1 MKHSSAAGSVM
12 LLAAAL
18 ASPLCA
24 AQAGPQ
30 AATTQAGAGNR
41 AYVAQVNSG
50 AEVTALVIQN
60 GTNNVVGDPAGQSG
74 GVQQSDAEV
83 QVAEVRQTGNANC
96 ATLSQ
101 HGGWRAVTG
110 LNQHGNDNV
119 GAVRQDNV
127 SSSVNRI
134 AQAGAGNRVD
144 GVTTDAGTSGFD
156 AFQTGTGNRI
166 AVVNRN
172 TGYSGPG
179 LTQNGEFNQ
188 IAAREEDVAY
198 TTVNISQVGER
209 NQVSATWTGTD
220 SVQGTID
227 QDGADQAATVHSSAF
242 GSGLRITQTG
252 ARNLATTEQRGRF
265 QDATITQ
272 DGGNNRGAVVQH

>member
-1 MKHSSAAGSVM
+1 MKHYSAAGSVV

-30 AATTQAGAGNR
+30 AITSQTGAGNR
-41 AYVAQVNSG
+41 AYLAQINSG
-50 AEVTALVIQN
+50 AEVAARLFQN
-60 GTNNVVGDPAGQSG
+60 GSNNVVGDPASQTG

-83 QVAEVRQTGNANC
+83 QVGEVRQNGNANR

-110 LNQHGNDNV
+110 LAQHGNDNV

-166 AVVNRN
+166 AVVSRN

-179 LTQNGEFNQ
+179 LTQNGVPNQ
-188 IAAREEDVAY
+188 IAAREEDAAY
-198 TTVNISQVGER
+198 TTVDISQVGER

-227 QDGADQAATVHSSAF
+227 QTGADQAATVRSSAF
-242 GSGLRITQTG
+242 GSGLRITQKG

-265 QDATITQ
+265 QDATITE
-272 DGGNNRGAVVQH
+272 DGGNNRGAIVQH